1 MYITIIV
8 ICIIVNRLFTAANVN
23 ILNRDTGRN
32 RVPFFIRIRYL
43 YPKKIEETS
52 RQILSDLRHFP
63 SQLVALANRI
73 RGQRVSKLSYLG
85 IIIRGDGGGVLAVV
99 GP

>member
-32 RVPFFIRIRYL
+32 RVPFLPFGYL

-85 IIIRGDGGGVLAVV
+85 IIIRGGGGGVLAVV